1 MMKRLKSIAR
11 IGFDLIIFAG
21 LCLSEVALRKWFKPY
36 KRGFF
41 CNDESLQYPYR
52 ESTISTVFLVT
63 TVLAVPSSVMLVV
76 ELFKQL
82 SPAANEKRKSPHQGS
97 MGSNGGGGGSKSGCR
112 IGERLM
118 HCYMQIGYYLF
129 GLALCL
135 VSTHITKYTVGR
147 LRPHFFAVC
156 QPQLPDGSTCKDSF
170 NYGRYIEEYECM
182 GQNHTTTTM
191 AQLGQSFPSGHASIF
206 FYAMVYLAIYLQAA
220 LSTRASKL
228 LKHLLQFIFILFAW
242 YVALTRISDYWHHWA
257 DVVAGTLLGSL
268 IAFVVAV
275 YVARIFARKPLQRHG
290 NVAPK
295 PPAKPA
301 ASPTNSSAKSNNSP
315 PVLPA
320 YTFGTL
326 PYLPHPHAATAAAVA
341 AAAAAQQQ
349 AQYAQT
355 YHNYGYVP

>member
-41 CNDESLQYPYR
+41 CNDESLQYPLK

-82 SPAANEKRKSPHQGS
+82 SPAANEKRKSPHQ
-97 MGSNGGGGGSKSGCR
+97 SNNSSGNKSGCR

-135 VSTHITKYTVGR
+135 VSTHITKFTVGR

-170 NYGRYIEEYECM
+170 NYGRYIEEYECV
-182 GQNHTTTTM
+182 GQNQTANTL

-228 LKHLLQFIFILFAW
+228 LKHLLQFIFIMFAW
-242 YVALTRISDYWHHWA
+242 YVALTRISDYWHHWS

-275 YVARIFARKPLQRHG
+275 YVARIFVRKPLLRGNSNG

-301 ASPTNSSAKSNNSP
+301 ASPTNSSGKSNNTP

>member
-1 MMKRLKSIAR
+1 MKRLKSVAR
-11 IGFDLIIFAG
+11 VSFDLLIFAG
-21 LCLSEVALRKWFKPY
+21 LCLSELALRKYFKPY

-52 ESTISTVFLVT
+52 ESTIGTVFLVAV
-63 TVLAVPSSVMLVV
+63 VLAVPSAVMIVV

-82 SPAANEKRKSPHQGS
+82 SPATGEKRKSPHHA
-97 MGSNGGGGGSKSGCR
+97 NKSTGAGCR
-112 IGERLM
+112 LGERLM
-118 HCYMQIGYYLF
+118 HCYIQIGYYLF

-156 QPQLPDGSTCKDSF
+156 QPQLPDGSTCKDTF
-170 NYGRYIEEYECM
+170 NFGRYIEEYECI
-182 GQNHTTTTM
+182 GQNMTASVL

-228 LKHLLQFIFILFAW
+228 LKHLLQFIFIMFAW
-242 YVALTRISDYWHHWA
+242 YVALTRISDYWHHWS
-257 DVVAGTLLGSL
+257 DVVAGTILGSL
-268 IAFVVAV
+268 TAFVVAV
-275 YVARIFARKPLQRHG
+275 YVAHIFVRKPARSNS

-295 PPAKPA
+295 PPAKPS

-315 PVLPA
+315 PILPA

-341 AAAAAQQQ
+341 AAAAQQQ